1 MDMANTPTLLSRPRL
16 GIVLLRSYLAVAMLF
31 HGVSKL
37 MTGIDPI
44 IGMVTGHGLPAA
56 FAYLVY
62 VGEVL
67 APLLLLLGVWV
78 LPAALVVA
86 ANMLVAVALAH
97 AGQLA
102 SLSRSGGWAL
112 ELQGFY
118 FVCALVVALTAGA
131 GRKG

>member
-1 MDMANTPTLLSRPRL
+1 MANLSTLLSRPRL
-16 GIVLLRSYLAVAMLF
+16 GIVLLRSYLAVALLL
-31 HGVSKL
+31 HGISKV
-37 MTGIDPI
+37 MNGIDPI
-44 IGMVTGHGLPAA
+44 VGMVSAHGLPPA
-56 FAYLVY
+56 FGYLVY

-67 APLLLLLGVWV
+67 APVLLLLGVWV
-78 LPAALVVA
+78 VPAALVVA
-86 ANMLVAVALAH
+86 VNMLVAVALAH

-118 FVCALVVALTAGA
+118 FVCAVVVALTAGG